1 MTTTAFRRLFA
12 AAAGLAASLLSA
24 APAVPL
30 VNLVDDQTLFAVS
43 VTDTPALLRG
53 WDSSPLAATWND
65 PQISKFL
72 APLRADLDHEA
83 FEADVKEATGLAVSE
98 LLALAEGE
106 ALIAVPKVSIADFG
120 SKSAPP
126 VLFALEVGSQAA
138 KVEKLLAD
146 TAAKKSI
153 AEETEEFS
161 GAKVHLRPLPK
172 PSKEEGDEAAD
183 TDSGPVPEL
192 LAWTIVDGVWIIS
205 FEKERVFAAIDALK
219 QGGLPSALGKSERF
233 LRARERVGD
242 AQGLFYLNFT
252 ALNPLIRELAESF
265 KARSQGRP
273 NPMGVDSVSLLNAFG
288 LDALNDLY
296 AAIKVDVPETR
307 LDVGL
312 GYTEERGLLKLLAY
326 QPGPSPQPAWI
337 PAKWPNVST
346 GRYSPQ
352 RAYAGL
358 EEFVETLSPLLS
370 GLAQGQ
376 IRALNKKLGVDL
388 VRDLIGSLG
397 EDLVSGYALPPG
409 VPAGTVPPWDQMDQ
423 LFAVSLVNEPA
434 FTRAIEALKSLAGP
448 QAEQMFLKR
457 DYLGTTIYTFNSPP
471 KAKGVRASRGF
482 SYAIANGMVLVG
494 IGSPGSIESALQGMA
509 SPQDGFWKR
518 ADVREALAGV
528 PNEACSIQVQ
538 DLGVMMASFVETAV
552 NWQESAN
559 AGKTDEEKKI
569 YVDPEARPDPET
581 LSRIWGLAS
590 GYSLRT
596 PEGLFTTT
604 RLANP
609 KK

>member
-1 MTTTAFRRLFA
+1 MNTIAFSRFFA

-24 APAVPL
+24 APSVPL
-30 VNLVDDQTLFAVS
+30 VNLVDDQTLLVVS
-43 VTDTPALLRG
+43 VIDTPALLRG
-53 WDSSPLAATWND
+53 WEASPFAATWND
-65 PQISKFL
+65 PQVSKFL

-83 FEADVKEATGLAVSE
+83 FEADVKEATGLTVAE

-106 ALIAVPKVSIADFG
+106 ALIAVPRVSLADFG

-126 VLFALEVGSQAA
+126 VLFALEVGKQAD

-153 AEETEEFS
+153 TEETEDFA
-161 GAKVHLRPLPK
+161 GAKVRLRPLPK
-172 PSKEEGDEAAD
+172 PEKEEGEEADA
-183 TDSGPVPEL
+183 GPGATPGT
-192 LAWTIVDGVWIIS
+192 LAWTIVDGVLIVS

-219 QGGLPSALGKSERF
+219 QGGLPSSLGKSERF
-233 LRARERVGD
+233 IRARERVGD
-242 AQGLFYLNFT
+242 AQGLFYVNFT
-252 ALNPLIRELAESF
+252 SFNPLLRELAESF

-273 NPMGVDSVSLLNAFG
+273 NPMGVDAVSLLDAFG
-288 LDALNDLY
+288 LDALNELY
-296 AAIKVDVPETR
+296 AAIKVDVAETR

-312 GYTEERGLLKLLAY
+312 GYAEERGLLKLLAY
-326 QPGPSPQPAWI
+326 QPGPSPQPAWV
-337 PAKWPNVST
+337 PAKWPSVTT
-346 GRYSPQ
+346 GRYSAT

-358 EEFVETLSPLLS
+358 EEFLENLSPMLS

-388 VRDLIGSLG
+388 ARDLVGSLG
-397 EDLVSGYALPPG
+397 EDLVSGYAPPPG
-409 VPAGTVPPWDQMDQ
+409 VPAGTVPPWEDMDQ

-457 DYLGTTIYTFNSPP
+457 DYLGTAIYTFNSPKP
-471 KAKGVRASRGF
+471 KGARASRGF

-528 PNEACSIQVQ
+528 PNDACSIQVQ
-538 DLGVMMASFVETAV
+538 DLGVMMAAFVETAV
-552 NWQESAN
+552 RWQESSN
-559 AGKTDEEKKI
+559 AGKTGEEKKT
-569 YVDPEARPDPET
+569 YVDPAARPDAET
-581 LSRIWGLAS
+581 LARIWGLAS

-596 PEGLFTTT
+596 SEGLFTTT